1 MEQRAQKET
10 QINIYSQVIFD
21 KETKATNAAETAS
34 STNGARTAG
43 HTHINAGPDLTP
55 FTKINSKR
63 VIGLNI
69 KRKTIKLLED
79 NGGENP
85 DDPGYLYDFLDTKP
99 KA

>member
-43 HTHINAGPDLTP
+43 HTHTLMRAQTLHLSQKLTQ
-55 FTKINSKR
+55 
-63 VIGLNI
+63 
-69 KRKTIKLLED
+69 
-79 NGGENP
+79 NGS
-85 DDPGYLYDFLDTKP
+85 
-99 KA
+99 

>member
-1 MEQRAQKET
+1 MQQRQPPQQMVLEQQDT
-10 QINIYSQVIFD
+10 
-21 KETKATNAAETAS
+21 
-34 STNGARTAG
+34 
-43 HTHINAGPDLTP
+43 HTHINADPDLTP

-63 VIGLNI
+63 IIGLNI